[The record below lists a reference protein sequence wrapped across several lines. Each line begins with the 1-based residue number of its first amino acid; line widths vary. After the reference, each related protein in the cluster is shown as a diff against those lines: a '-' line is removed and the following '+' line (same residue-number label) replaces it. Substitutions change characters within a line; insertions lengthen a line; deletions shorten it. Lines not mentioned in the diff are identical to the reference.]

1 MGSKL
6 REQLY
11 SDADDKQQIQTT
23 ILTSAPKNKQKQRQ
37 QSVRAALIIWG
48 SHANEENLK
57 FSSVSPLG
65 RCPKADKAL
74 IPSGAQS
81 NWSHETSG
89 EID

>member
-23 ILTSAPKNKQKQRQ
+23 ILTSAPKNKQRQRQ

-48 SHANEENLK
+48 SHANEKKPQIQFGEPFGSL
-57 FSSVSPLG
+57 P
-65 RCPKADKAL
+65 
-74 IPSGAQS
+74 QS
-81 NWSHETSG
+81 
-89 EID
+89 